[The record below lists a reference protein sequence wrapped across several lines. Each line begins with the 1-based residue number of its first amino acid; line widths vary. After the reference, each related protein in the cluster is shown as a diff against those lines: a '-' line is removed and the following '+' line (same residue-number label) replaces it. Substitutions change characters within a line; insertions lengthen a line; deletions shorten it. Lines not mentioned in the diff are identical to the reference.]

1 MAERD
6 INGDNVGEWAEK
18 EDFKSGKCILCQ
30 KSFQFNYEAK
40 KSKEDKEKKEKERIS
55 EEEARQRKRENEEIK
70 QSWVEKREIL
80 ENQIKACKEFIASQ
94 GVIQGKAMERGL
106 VLTKPGDIKAA
117 TTRTADFAR
126 QATVEKGVVLSEL
139 QDKIKHHM
147 SKKPKTGP

>member
-1 MAERD
+1 MKER
-6 INGDNVGEWAEK
+6 E
-18 EDFKSGKCILCQ
+18 
-30 KSFQFNYEAK
+30 EAK